1 MAPPIDSVSIAILS
15 GEAMPEVK
23 LDHMQKVK
31 LNLEDVGDER
41 YLLRKVG
48 QIILIAGNTDTALTN
63 GIYDLRRAIMEDKIP
78 NPFEHDW
85 NVKTF
90 PRFKHRIIYHFMT
103 PWDLRKISVDTFT
116 SKEWKIHLDY
126 IRSLN
131 YSQVVID
138 FWSNQYYHPDYE
150 TTYHAKPRYDII
162 KNAFKYAH
170 DIGLRTGVV
179 LFPCMVPASVYY
191 DNPSMRARN
200 AEGPWGYKGCHLCWN
215 KGKELAVKFDRYLLE
230 HFNGEVDTLFIEP
243 NDPGIC
249 GCKEC
254 MKNYVQIV
262 KEIIEVYEKLARKYT
277 ADRWIGFISWWF
289 SEVERAVGGNICRE
303 VFSSLP
309 KGTLVVD
316 GVRSTLNIAKECGH
330 ETAFFFMLD
339 PEGGWEDRALITR
352 PELRL
357 IDAQIK
363 KSLEA
368 GDVGIM
374 NYRLT
379 PFCQFIA
386 DYVFGRKCWDA
397 SLFDKNIITELSA
410 EICRTNEGREKF
422 TEAVLALEKWWMDK
436 DVRDLRRANK
446 LFNELKY
453 VEKEGDDREN

>member
-1 MAPPIDSVSIAILS
+1 
-15 GEAMPEVK
+15 
-23 LDHMQKVK
+23 
-31 LNLEDVGDER
+31 
-41 YLLRKVG
+41 
-48 QIILIAGNTDTALTN
+48 
-63 GIYDLRRAIMEDKIP
+63 
-78 NPFEHDW
+78 
-85 NVKTF
+85 
-90 PRFKHRIIYHFMT
+90 
-103 PWDLRKISVDTFT
+103 
-116 SKEWKIHLDY
+116 
-126 IRSLN
+126 
-131 YSQVVID
+131 VVID

-330 ETAFFFMLD
+330 EIAFFFMLD
-339 PEGGWEDRALITR
+339 PERGWEDRALITR

-453 VEKEGDDREN
+453 VEKEGMIEKIEILADVTVVFTLIAEYWAKGALIKPGKVYEKVTDELLEKVYASMIDKPIFEGYIGKEAWVNRQRALLSLKVPMWMTAIDQLNTRDKIRRWVQ